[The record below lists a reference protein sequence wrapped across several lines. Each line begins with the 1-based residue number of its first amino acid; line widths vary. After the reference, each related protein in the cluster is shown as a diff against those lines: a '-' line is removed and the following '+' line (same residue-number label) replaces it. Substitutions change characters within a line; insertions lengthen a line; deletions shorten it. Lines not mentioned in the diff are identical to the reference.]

1 MLLDTHLTNG
11 GREREINGKDQ
22 KEILMTLQQFL
33 SALQTPNA
41 MVSVIDL
48 DTNAEIVNLKAQGFA
63 SLDES
68 IIEREVKQWTIVGV
82 TSVRVV
88 IAQIVPPSV

>member
-1 MLLDTHLTNG
+1 
-11 GREREINGKDQ
+11 
-22 KEILMTLQQFL
+22 MTLQNFL
-33 SALQTPNA
+33 ATLQTPNA

-48 DTNAEIVNLKAQGFA
+48 DTSVEIVNLKAQGFA

-68 IIEREVKQWTIVGV
+68 IINREVKQWTIVGV

-88 IAQIVPPSV
+88 VAQIAPSI